1 MNASL
6 IDFKNFLN
14 ALIQPGALTE
24 LAVLAGCLAAA
35 WGVVRL
41 IRGHKLPEAS
51 IWLGLKIVDG
61 VLFPVIA
68 LALAFGAQILLS
80 GTSKAAV
87 FKLAVPILL
96 TLLLIRVSVRVLG
109 ATFPQARWVRVF
121 ERSISWLAWGVVALW
136 LTGALPV
143 LMEAMDG
150 IQWKVGAN
158 RISLRS
164 VLEGLLT
171 TALVLVIALWI
182 AAAIEKKLLHGTGDS
197 LSLRKMVANA
207 TRAFLLLAGVLLA
220 LSTMGM
226 DLTALS
232 VLGGALGVGLGFG
245 LQKVASS
252 YVCGFV
258 VLAERSLRIGDVVR
272 IDGFEGCV
280 TDIRTRY
287 TVLRAFNGHESIIP
301 NELLIT
307 HRLENCCLADRK
319 LCLTTEVQVPYDTDV
334 PALQTA
340 LTAAVSK
347 VPRVVADP
355 APAVFLGAFAPDGL
369 NLLVFF
375 WIGDPENGYAN
386 VRSDVNL
393 AIWATLNGL
402 NIKVPFA
409 QRVVHMPDY
418 NRALSSD
425 ALHTS
430 RP

>member
-1 MNASL
+1 
-6 IDFKNFLN
+6 
-14 ALIQPGALTE
+14 
-24 LAVLAGCLAAA
+24 V
-35 WGVVRL
+35 
-41 IRGHKLPEAS
+41 
-51 IWLGLKIVDG
+51 
-61 VLFPVIA
+61 
-68 LALAFGAQILLS
+68 
-80 GTSKAAV
+80 
-87 FKLAVPILL
+87 
-96 TLLLIRVSVRVLG
+96 
-109 ATFPQARWVRVF
+109 
-121 ERSISWLAWGVVALW
+121 
-136 LTGALPV
+136 
-143 LMEAMDG
+143 
-150 IQWKVGAN
+150 
-158 RISLRS
+158 
-164 VLEGLLT
+164 
-171 TALVLVIALWI
+171 
-182 AAAIEKKLLHGTGDS
+182 
-197 LSLRKMVANA
+197 
-207 TRAFLLLAGVLLA
+207 
-220 LSTMGM
+220 
-226 DLTALS
+226 TALS

-393 AIWATLNGL
+393 AIWATLNRL
-402 NIKVPFA
+402 NIRVPFA

-425 ALHTS
+425 ALRTS